1 MVHPKIRYILDFQK
15 EWNLG
20 HGSFMVFNSTFR
32 ERDVFLPYEENYK
45 KRAMIAAKELCYDN
59 EVIEKIKVSKSI
71 AEVERV
77 MNTARKNMI
86 Y

>member
-1 MVHPKIRYILDFQK
+1 MSEFED
-15 EWNLG
+15 
-20 HGSFMVFNSTFR
+20 
-32 ERDVFLPYEENYK
+32 NYK

-59 EVIEKIKVSKSI
+59 EVIEKIKESKSI
-71 AEVERV
+71 AEIERI

>member
-1 MVHPKIRYILDFQK
+1 MSDF
-15 EWNLG
+15 
-20 HGSFMVFNSTFR
+20 
-32 ERDVFLPYEENYK
+32 EESYK

-71 AEVERV
+71 AEIERV
-77 MNTARKNMI
+77 MNTARKNMT

>member
-1 MVHPKIRYILDFQK
+1 MIFQLD
-15 EWNLG
+15 LL
-20 HGSFMVFNSTFR
+20 VFFFF
-32 ERDVFLPYEENYK
+32 FLRIMSEFEENYK

-59 EVIEKIKVSKSI
+59 EVIEKIKASKSI
-71 AEVERV
+71 AEIERV